1 MCTSRGP
8 SPATVALATCI
19 LSPAFWVQRLGI
31 LLRSPWRDQAAIR
44 GLQMTTGEGP
54 FFEFSGRKLKPNLGL
69 IIEAENWLHF
79 PVCIAWP

>member
-19 LSPAFWVQRLGI
+19 VSTAWWAQRLGI
-31 LLRSPWRDQAAIR
+31 LLRSPRRDHAAIR
-44 GLQMTTGEGP
+44 GLQATTGSVP
-54 FFEFSGRKLKPNLGL
+54 FSNFSERKLKPILGF
-69 IIEAENWLHF
+69 IIEAQNWLHL